1 MNIDERKIDI
11 SKWNRTNMTNWRD
24 VDFGIS
30 EEEILARVEKMVA
43 DTDFIENNAPHAD
56 EWDHTNPDLS
66 SWALF
71 FNLEFYWIQEYHAE
85 REGSEGN
92 TWLLQAKWDQQRREQ
107 PNELPNLYTD
117 DYAGWV
123 ANVLQ
128 STCDENPIL
137 TQREIG
143 DSDHTLLKDY
153 LNTSKTIASA
163 SAEYLRSADDASK
176 NKQHVANMQELMRL
190 VDSRLEALDRGM
202 MFPDDLQDKLAA
214 RTVDMTHI
222 FGGNVE
228 RVGYLR
234 PIIFLTVLAIGFAL
248 LFSI

>member
-1 MNIDERKIDI
+1 MID
-11 SKWNRTNMTNWRD
+11 WRD
-24 VDFGIS
+24 VEFGIS
-30 EEEILARVEKMVA
+30 EEEILARVRTMVA

-56 EWDHTNPDLS
+56 EWDHANPDLS
-66 SWALF
+66 NWALF

-85 REGSEGN
+85 REGREGR
-92 TWLLQAKWDQQRREQ
+92 TWLLQAKWDQQRRER
-107 PNELPNLYTD
+107 PDELPTLYTD

-128 STCDENPIL
+128 STCDDSDGL

-143 DSDHTLLKDY
+143 DSDPTALIDY

-163 SAEYLRSADDASK
+163 SAESLGSGEDASK

-202 MFPDDLQDKLAA
+202 MFPDDLQDQLAG
-214 RTVDMTHI
+214 RTADMTHI

-228 RVGYLR
+228 RAGYLR
-234 PIIFLTVLAIGFAL
+234 PIIFLIAIAAPTFA
-248 LFSI
+248 FFYFI